1 MAFFPKVCIHVN
13 ESILFFFFFGSYEF
27 GDAGRC

>member
-13 ESILFFFFFGSYEF
+13 ESILFFFLVRMNLVMPV
-27 GDAGRC
+27 DAD